1 MGEIACDFIGYRV
14 LVVGG
19 TRGVGLEI
27 AHAFADCGADVVVTG
42 TMMLR
47 ELYDADLS
55 RFDYEM
61 VNLAR
66 QDSVDNLATTLGDI
80 DAVIVCAG
88 ANLPAGLPASERD
101 FLGGA
106 VLSGLL
112 GPGYLARKLRLRLAQ
127 SPAPGGGAMVLVGPT
142 KRWWEILEPA
152 EQAGRSIAEF
162 TTRTAASW
170 ATIGARINTVLCPG
184 SGGSLVPR
192 QYGTSEPAATQR
204 AGGGVLVR
212 EQPTLVQAAADTAL
226 FLASEPAARLNG
238 QVLQLS

>member
-1 MGEIACDFIGYRV
+1 MGEIAYDFAAYRV

-19 TRGVGLEI
+19 TRGVGLEV
-27 AHAFADCGADVVVTG
+27 AHAFADSGATVCVTG

-66 QDSVDNLATTLGDI
+66 QESIDNLAVSLGEVDI
-80 DAVIVCAG
+80 AVVAAG
-88 ANLPAGLPASERD
+88 ANLPYALPPSERD
-101 FLGGA
+101 FIGGA

-127 SPAPGGGAMVLVGPT
+127 SPAPGGGVMVLTGGAR
-142 KRWWEILEPA
+142 RWWEIAQTPDEASKSLRELTSRTAEGWVTLGARFNSVLEPDRPPSFFPR
-152 EQAGRSIAEF
+152 QASSQGRS
-162 TTRTAASW
+162 TAH
-170 ATIGARINTVLCPG
+170 R
-184 SGGSLVPR
+184 SGDL
-192 QYGTSEPAATQR
+192 
-204 AGGGVLVR
+204 LVR
-212 EQPTLVQAAADTAL
+212 DQPRLQQAVTDATL
-226 FLASEPAARLNG
+226 FLASESAARLNG

>member
-19 TRGVGLEI
+19 TRGAGLEI
-27 AHAFADCGADVVVTG
+27 AHAFADCGARVVVTG
-42 TMMLR
+42 TLMLR

-55 RFDYEM
+55 RFEYEM

-66 QDSVDNLATTLGDI
+66 QDSVDNLATSLGDV
-80 DAVIVCAG
+80 DVVVVCAG
-88 ANLPAGLPASERD
+88 ANLPSALPADERD
-101 FLGGA
+101 FIGGA

-127 SPAPGGGAMVLVGPT
+127 SPAPGGGAMVLVGPAR
-142 KRWWEILEPA
+142 RWWEILQPSE
-152 EQAGRSIAEF
+152 ETGRSIIDF
-162 TTRTAASW
+162 TTRTAQSW
-170 ATIGARINTVLCPG
+170 TTIGARINTVLCPE
-184 SGGSLVPR
+184 SAASLVPR
-192 QYGTSEPAATQR
+192 QYGARESATTQR

-212 EQPTLVQAAADTAL
+212 EQPTILRAVADTAL
-226 FLASEPAARLNG
+226 FLASEPAGRLNG